1 MLSLIIP
8 YAFKLNHRS
17 LTKELSWLLLNL
29 ATSSESHIIND
40 LINNGILPALVC
52 LLNSTYEET

>member
-8 YAFKLNHRS
+8 YAFKLNHRC